1 MAKVGTLGDETGY
14 PEPGEPSRTGLRRF
28 PRHARGAWRPLGEER
43 DGVGENSR
51 TGGPKRRRIVVLE
64 EGTGRRCHGNNPTA
78 WARGGPPSRVE
89 GECEEAVKGYVY
101 RCGPGEEDQ
110 TLTPDRV
117 PCRNPR
123 VYGESRNGWGVQI
136 HDGGSPYRVNDPS
149 GRRETS
155 PAWGV
160 SVETE
165 GVVPRTVGPRDGSL
179 GLGREGSRGTW
190 VEEGGVI
197 TGRRAGRGGQ

>member
-110 TLTPDRV
+110 TYTRQ
-117 PCRNPR
+117 
-123 VYGESRNGWGVQI
+123 G
-136 HDGGSPYRVNDPS
+136 
-149 GRRETS
+149 T
-155 PAWGV
+155 V
-160 SVETE
+160 SEPE
-165 GVVPRTVGPRDGSL
+165 GVRGVPEWL
-179 GLGREGSRGTW
+179 GCTNSR
-190 VEEGGVI
+190 
-197 TGRRAGRGGQ
+197 RGKPLPSERP